1 MRLLLQPEDGVLPV
15 LKAIRRARRSIDLHV
30 FRLDVKEI
38 EKALAAAV
46 ARGVVVRTLVAHT
59 NARGEEALRKL
70 EQRLLGLGATVSRTA
85 DDLVR
90 YHGKMMI
97 VDASW
102 LYVFAFNLTHLDME
116 RSRSFGV
123 ATRKRALVQEAL
135 RLFQADFDRKPYE
148 GGVKDFVVSPVNSRE
163 RLARYLS
170 RAKRQLLIY
179 DEALTDDEMI
189 RVLEARV
196 KAGVELR
203 IIGHVEKG
211 HEIEAEPLAG
221 KRQHVRSI
229 VCDGRSVFLGS
240 QSLRRLEL
248 DGRREI
254 GVVVRDRK
262 VVRAISDVF
271 EADWAKTRAGRKAAR
286 VAKKRAGDGDRGKKD
301 EGGSGERSDGKR
313 RRKKEKRE
321 ARRRGVEP
329 GGPSRAIARPASE
342 LVVA

>member
-1 MRLLLQPEDGVLPV
+1 MRLMLQPEDGALPV
-15 LKAIRRARRSIDLHV
+15 LKAIRGARRSIDLHV
-30 FRLDVKEI
+30 FRLDVREV

-46 ARGVVVRTLVAHT
+46 ERGVVVRTLVAHT
-59 NARGEEALRKL
+59 NARGEQALRKL
-70 EQRLLGLGATVSRTA
+70 EQRLLAIGATVSRTA
-85 DDLVR
+85 DDLLR

-102 LYVFAFNLTHLDME
+102 LYVFGFNLTHLDME

-148 GGVKDFVVSPVNSRE
+148 GGAKDFVVSPVNARE
-163 RLARYLS
+163 RLARYLGGA
-170 RAKRQLLIY
+170 RRQLLIY

-196 KAGVELR
+196 RAGVELR
-203 IIGHVEKG
+203 IIGRVEKG
-211 HEIEAEPLAG
+211 HEIHAEPLVG

-254 GVVVRDRK
+254 GIVVRDRK
-262 VVRAISDVF
+262 VVRAISEVF
-271 EADWAKTRAGRKAAR
+271 EADWAKTRPGRKAAR
-286 VAKKRAGDGDRGKKD
+286 AARAGKKHVRAFAHA
-301 EGGSGERSDGKR
+301 ERHAER
-313 RRKKEKRE
+313 AE
-321 ARRRGVEP
+321 AE
-329 GGPSRAIARPASE
+329 
-342 LVVA
+342 VA